1 MSTGEQPLA
10 LPATAR
16 QAADALLAGK
26 YHTGVP
32 ELLRADRSDMANE
45 VLTAGY
51 RALFPCKREPM
62 L

>member
-1 MSTGEQPLA
+1 MT

-32 ELLRADRSDMANE
+32 ELLRALADEIERLQAAA
-45 VLTAGY
+45 TG
-51 RALFPCKREPM
+51 EPQ
-62 L
+62 

>member
-10 LPATAR
+10 IPATAR

-32 ELLRADRSDMANE
+32 ELPRAMADE
-45 VLTAGY
+45 IERLQLAAVQQEKL
-51 RALFPCKREPM
+51 K
-62 L
+62 